1 MATYKQMTQFKD
13 RLLDGVRQVDEVV
26 VNTSAAVAQRIG
38 GVLPSELP
46 GASTLRSLPRPEEM
60 VKSYFDFIER
70 FVKTQRTYSLDLVK
84 AFEPITGKIW
94 KPVRKASQAA

>member
-1 MATYKQMTQFKD
+1 MATYRQMTQFKD

-38 GVLPSELP
+38 GILPSELP

-84 AFEPITGKIW
+84 AFEPITRKIW